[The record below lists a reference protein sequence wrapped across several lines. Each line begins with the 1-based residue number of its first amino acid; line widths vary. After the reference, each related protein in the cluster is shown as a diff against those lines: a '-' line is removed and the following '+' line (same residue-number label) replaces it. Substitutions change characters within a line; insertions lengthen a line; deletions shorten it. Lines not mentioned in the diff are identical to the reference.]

1 MYTCTNIVGGQMY
14 VRAAN
19 VGDEDIFI
27 KPRTRIGTTSE
38 VEDEGLSENPS
49 ASSLRGKLKK
59 KQNVVHL
66 REDDVDIFAGTA
78 MHSDDF

>member
-1 MYTCTNIVGGQMY
+1 MV
-14 VRAAN
+14 
-19 VGDEDIFI
+19 
-27 KPRTRIGTTSE
+27 
-38 VEDEGLSENPS
+38 SENPS